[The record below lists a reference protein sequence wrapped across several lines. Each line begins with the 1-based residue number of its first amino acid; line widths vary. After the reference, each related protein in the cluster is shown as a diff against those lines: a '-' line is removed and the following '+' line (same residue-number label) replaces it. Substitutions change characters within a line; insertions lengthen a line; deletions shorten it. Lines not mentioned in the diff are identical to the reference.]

1 MRFVTIV
8 AAIAAITGSVHAQV
22 PSRAEQLGSAV
33 LAAPEA
39 MRQSARVL
47 GYDADSKVVTLR
59 EGTNELVCLA
69 DNPANEGWSVAC
81 YHTSL
86 DPYMAR
92 GRELNAEGVTNPGE
106 RNARRW
112 EEMETGTLAKP
123 DPMAALYV
131 LHGGGFDPAIG
142 EVKNPFM
149 RWVFYLPGATGETTG
164 LPIVPSGPGAPW
176 LMFPGTQGA
185 HIMVTPARTGG

>member
-86 DPYMAR
+86 EPYMAR

-123 DPMAALYV
+123 DAMAVLYV
-131 LHGGGFDPAIG
+131 LHGGGFDPALG
-142 EVKNPFM
+142 EVKNPFL

>member
-86 DPYMAR
+86 EPYFFR
-92 GRELNAEGVTNPGE
+92 CR
-106 RNARRW
+106 
-112 EEMETGTLAKP
+112 
-123 DPMAALYV
+123 
-131 LHGGGFDPAIG
+131 
-142 EVKNPFM
+142 
-149 RWVFYLPGATGETTG
+149 VFNDFCVSY
-164 LPIVPSGPGAPW
+164 
-176 LMFPGTQGA
+176 
-185 HIMVTPARTGG
+185 